1 MPDIEKLSG
10 VSMSS
15 IEKIDGIA
23 KTNIEKIDGL
33 TVPSSS
39 SVGFLGTYQ
48 GAVAAYSLRRLDT
61 NVLHA
66 IRVINDSSSQA
77 DIGFTLS
84 GDLDTTALL
93 QHCGSG
99 DGRIV
104 TWYDQSGN
112 SNHMTQSTQG
122 DMPYIV
128 DSGSVITTA
137 TNSSPTVD
145 FYFGSN
151 GKHLSDTF
159 SSNNGDH
166 FILSYV
172 GQFRTVS
179 AGQQIVS
186 QWTSSTSTQTLQT
199 SIMGGSQK
207 LRLAA
212 RYSTSS
218 NHLGR
223 ADTTAT
229 VGIDKEYVVVGF
241 MSASP
246 YTGDIDTNGDTATTL
261 TGFPSTGSLRTASAG
276 ITIGRRH
283 DNGAAQYQ
291 GYLSEVIIW
300 SATTLPN
307 RDNIMTDTKSYYG
320 IT

>member
-10 VSMSS
+10 VAVSS

-23 KTNIEKIDGL
+23 KTSIEKVAGL

-39 SVGFLGTYQ
+39 ATFLGTYQ

-61 NVLHA
+61 GVLHA
-66 IRVINDSSSQA
+66 IRVRNDSGTEA
-77 DIGFTLS
+77 NIGFTLS
-84 GDLDTTALL
+84 GGLDTTSLL
-93 QHCGSG
+93 QHCGNG

-112 SNHMTQSTQG
+112 SNHMTQSTQA

-128 DSGSVITTA
+128 DSGSVITTT
-137 TNSSPTVD
+137 TNSFPTID

-172 GQFRTVS
+172 CEFRSVT
-179 AGQQIVS
+179 AGQYVIS
-186 QWTSSTSTQTLQT
+186 QWSTSASTQTFQT
-199 SIMGGSQK
+199 TIMGAAQK
-207 LRLAA
+207 LRFAA
-212 RYSTSS
+212 RYNTSS

-223 ADTTAT
+223 ADTTNT
-229 VGIDKEYVVVGF
+229 VGIDKEYVIVGLQ
-241 MSASP
+241 SATP
-246 YTGDIDTNGDTATTL
+246 YTGDIDANGDTATTL
-261 TGFPSTGSLRTASAG
+261 TGYPTTGSLRTTSRELK
-276 ITIGRRH
+276 IGQRN
-283 DNGAAQYQ
+283 NGNNQYQ

-300 SATTLPN
+300 SDTTLPN
-307 RDNIMTDTKSYYG
+307 RDNIMTDTKSYYS